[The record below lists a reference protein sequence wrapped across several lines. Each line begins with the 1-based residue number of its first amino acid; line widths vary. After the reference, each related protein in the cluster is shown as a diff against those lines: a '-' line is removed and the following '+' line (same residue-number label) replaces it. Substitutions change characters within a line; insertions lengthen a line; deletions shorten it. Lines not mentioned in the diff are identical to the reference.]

1 MGHAGISVIDVID
14 AVVSSSADRSIWAIQ
29 QLKAS
34 TSSDTCTM
42 VRQQNGRIC
51 NILKLTRQSRRG
63 NWRRYMWFGYGK
75 RCKGK
80 QVFIKDNIA
89 RDVHTVRRNMK
100 TLVSF
105 MKRTVAKEHTFFRSK
120 L

>member
-1 MGHAGISVIDVID
+1 VGHAGVIVID
-14 AVVSSSADRSIWAIQ
+14 AISSSGADRSIWAVQ

-51 NILKLTRQSRRG
+51 NILKLTRQNRRG

-80 QVFIKDNIA
+80 RVFIKDNIA
-89 RDVHTVRRNMK
+89 RDVYTVRRNME

-105 MKRTVAKEHTFFRSK
+105 MKRTVAKKHTFFRPK

>member
-1 MGHAGISVIDVID
+1 MGHAGGGVIVVIDVT
-14 AVVSSSADRSIWAIQ
+14 ASSDEVRSIRAVQ

-34 TSSDTCTM
+34 TSSNTCTM
-42 VRQQNGRIC
+42 VMQQDGRIC
-51 NILKLTRQSRRG
+51 NILKLTRQNRRG

-80 QVFIKDNIA
+80 RVFIKDNIA
-89 RDVHTVRRNMK
+89 RDVYTVRRNME

-105 MKRTVAKEHTFFRSK
+105 MKGTVAKKHTFFRPK